1 MDALTFVKEHRRMCD
16 EHLACVGCPLSNL
29 AYCSDAEPEELV
41 TAVEEWS
48 KEHPLMTNRRKF
60 EEVFGID
67 NQRIEINSDGY
78 MPTVTIPSS
87 ILMRSWWDAEYK
99 GKTDVK

>member
-1 MDALTFVKEHRRMCD
+1 MDAVSYIREKARMCKTITRCS
-16 EHLACVGCPLSNL
+16 ECPLRNVGCGDSLKTS
-29 AYCSDAEPEELV
+29 PEKILELV
-41 TAVEEWS
+41 EQWS
-48 KEHPLMTNRRKF
+48 KEHPVLTNRMKF

-87 ILMRSWWDAEYK
+87 ILMKSWWDAEYK
-99 GKTDVK
+99 GM